1 MFAVNS
7 RAFPHA
13 VSHERDVT
21 DQPLNIAL
29 LGYRSAPHSGGQ
41 GVYLKYLSRALVR
54 RGHQVTVISGP
65 PYPQLDNE
73 VALVQL
79 PSLDL
84 YAHGLRSIRPWQL
97 LSRLDRIEWFSKL
110 TGGFAEP
117 YTFGERVRRWF
128 VGREGEFDII
138 HDNQT
143 IADGILALQQQG
155 LPLVTTIHHP
165 ITKDYR
171 VALDAE
177 PRWYMRLLIHR
188 WHSFLRMQMR
198 VAPKLASI
206 VTVSG
211 VSAADIST
219 EFQVNPAAISV
230 MHLGVDTELFRPLE
244 HQKSDAFRIMTTAS
258 ADAPLKGLSVLLH
271 AMALLLPDYP
281 ELRLTLVGKPKPGG
295 DTEKLITALGL
306 RDYIECCK
314 GITHE
319 EMVEKYAQAAVAVV
333 PSIYEG
339 FGLPAIEAMACGV
352 PLVSTDG
359 GALAEV
365 VDNAGLVVSAGD
377 SHALA
382 SAIARLF
389 DDSALRDEYASRG
402 LSRVEQHFC
411 WNRCAERLEAYYR
424 ERIAQC

>member
-258 ADAPLKGLSVLLH
+258 ADAPLKGLSVLRH
-271 AMALLLPDYP
+271 AMTLLLPDYP
-281 ELRLTLVGKPKPGG
+281 ELRLTLVGKRLLSFDP
-295 DTEKLITALGL
+295 LI
-306 RDYIECCK
+306 
-314 GITHE
+314 
-319 EMVEKYAQAAVAVV
+319 
-333 PSIYEG
+333 
-339 FGLPAIEAMACGV
+339 
-352 PLVSTDG
+352 
-359 GALAEV
+359 
-365 VDNAGLVVSAGD
+365 
-377 SHALA
+377 
-382 SAIARLF
+382 
-389 DDSALRDEYASRG
+389 
-402 LSRVEQHFC
+402 
-411 WNRCAERLEAYYR
+411 
-424 ERIAQC
+424 